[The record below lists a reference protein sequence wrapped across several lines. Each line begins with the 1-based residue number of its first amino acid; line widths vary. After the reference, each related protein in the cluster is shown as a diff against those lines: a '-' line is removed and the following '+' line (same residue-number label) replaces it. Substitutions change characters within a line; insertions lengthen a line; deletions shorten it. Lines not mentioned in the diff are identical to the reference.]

1 MLRTIPFER
10 PNFAMERLT
19 AINTGFTV
27 AADLVLSISSFVI
40 QNREKAQA
48 GRKIYPDSVDRV
60 AQERC

>member
-1 MLRTIPFER
+1 MLRTIPFDR

-48 GRKIYPDSVDRV
+48 RRKIYPDSVDRV